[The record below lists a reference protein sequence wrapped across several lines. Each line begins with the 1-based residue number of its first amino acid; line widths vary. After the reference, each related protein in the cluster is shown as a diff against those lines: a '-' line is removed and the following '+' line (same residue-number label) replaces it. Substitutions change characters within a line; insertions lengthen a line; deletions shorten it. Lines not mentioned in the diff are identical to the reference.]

1 MTEIQSVNNIRLEAF
16 ERQRQHYEEKRIIQ
30 EHHNKKLEINEM
42 LLKAYYAN
50 LERFETYN
58 QQRQIQHAQ
67 ADQGKFLDI
76 EVK

>member
-1 MTEIQSVNNIRLEAF
+1 
-16 ERQRQHYEEKRIIQ
+16 
-30 EHHNKKLEINEM
+30 M

-67 ADQGKFLDI
+67 AEQGKFLDI

>member
-1 MTEIQSVNNIRLEAF
+1 MTEIQSVNNVRLEAF

-58 QQRQIQHAQ
+58 RQRQIQHAQ
-67 ADQGKFLDI
+67 AEQGKFLDI